1 MSLYKDDK
9 IDKILNK
16 DNLSYLE
23 FSKLKRNN
31 DLNLAR
37 VNELHSEIKKF
48 INISKTNVSTK
59 YLNDYILFF
68 NYLRNWKVRF
78 GHFPSS
84 KKDVEEI
91 FKEILTQKI
100 NYKINEVKQQE
111 LELPQ
116 PTGKYMKMLKETTI
130 TMKTISNNEFRF
142 NDEDNVSSFNKRE
155 YILNIPQYKLYELAR
170 HYKIKKYRKLANW
183 SIVSILTKEKDID
196 KTIYNIMLK
205 DRINKQE

>member
-1 MSLYKDDK
+1 MSFQTQPNKNSTEKEKILLSLYKDDK

-68 NYLRNWKVRF
+68 N
-78 GHFPSS
+78 
-84 KKDVEEI
+84 
-91 FKEILTQKI
+91 
-100 NYKINEVKQQE
+100 
-111 LELPQ
+111 
-116 PTGKYMKMLKETTI
+116 
-130 TMKTISNNEFRF
+130 
-142 NDEDNVSSFNKRE
+142 
-155 YILNIPQYKLYELAR
+155 
-170 HYKIKKYRKLANW
+170 
-183 SIVSILTKEKDID
+183 
-196 KTIYNIMLK
+196 
-205 DRINKQE
+205 